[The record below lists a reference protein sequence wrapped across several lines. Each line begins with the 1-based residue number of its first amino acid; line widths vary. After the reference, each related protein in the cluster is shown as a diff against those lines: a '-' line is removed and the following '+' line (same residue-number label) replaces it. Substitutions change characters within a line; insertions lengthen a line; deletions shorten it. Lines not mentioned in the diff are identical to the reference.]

1 MDVSLQLLGSLASL
15 LSIPLAIYL
24 FLRNREAQFRRV
36 RQEIAR
42 SLSYQIGDARELS
55 PFEIQAVIDSHARE
69 NRIRKGKI
77 QCDDIVED
85 LVTDTIRNPMIP
97 SSRKGEI
104 INNLQSLH
112 SRNMH
117 VQLVEPPLNLHRD
130 MEELEALRRRALSS
144 REDIEGLLT
153 STVFMMSF
161 SVISAALFAII
172 YFFFHDFWVE
182 SNSFG
187 AKKEIILVLSF
198 SGVCSLGAVVVTA
211 LYRWIRRISKSKYG
225 SHPLP
230 KRPTPEAP

>member
-130 MEELEALRRRALSS
+130 MEE
-144 REDIEGLLT
+144 
-153 STVFMMSF
+153 
-161 SVISAALFAII
+161 
-172 YFFFHDFWVE
+172 
-182 SNSFG
+182 
-187 AKKEIILVLSF
+187 
-198 SGVCSLGAVVVTA
+198 
-211 LYRWIRRISKSKYG
+211 
-225 SHPLP
+225 
-230 KRPTPEAP
+230 